1 MKRDILKK
9 IGVSALRVTAAL
21 AVIFGLP
28 AICYW
33 LWPAGEENSFT
44 GLRDNAIWIGHGW
57 LGDDSWFERN
67 KRNKDDFRSEEKIS
81 KLFKKLADNKISI
94 VYPHLCPAQFN
105 GRIAPYD
112 SVQTERFLDL
122 AEQYKIRVIPWVGGI
137 LYESARPGDKKWKKN
152 FFASIKELFEKHPR
166 IAGIQINIEPMP
178 NGDREFLQL
187 LEELRAITGKKILS
201 VAAYPPPTKWHQYPN
216 VHWEIFYLQQIAD
229 RCDQMAVMMYDTAIP
244 LEKFYTNLMIDWTR
258 TLAGVSHQ
266 RDLSLILG
274 VPAYEDAGV
283 GYHYPNA
290 ENIASALRG
299 IAAADCQKDIDG
311 IALYCEWEMTKEKW
325 QIWQKFIK

>member
-1 MKRDILKK
+1 MKRDIWKK
-9 IGVSALRVTAAL
+9 IGVSTLRITAAL

-33 LWPAGEENSFT
+33 LWQPGEEKTFT
-44 GLRDNAIWIGHGW
+44 GLQDNAIWIGHGW

-67 KRNKDDFRSEEKIS
+67 KRNKDDFRSKEKIS
-81 KLFKKLADNKISI
+81 KLFKRLADNKISI

-112 SVQTERFLDL
+112 SIQTERFLDL

-178 NGDREFLQL
+178 SGDREFLQL
-187 LEELRAITGKKILS
+187 LEELRSVTGNKILS

-216 VHWEIFYLQQIAD
+216 VHWEWFYLHQVAA

-244 LEKFYTNLMIDWTR
+244 LEKFYTKLMISWTR
-258 TLAGVSHQ
+258 ILAGASHQ
-266 RDLSLILG
+266 KELSLILG
-274 VPAYEDAGV
+274 IPAYEDAGV

-299 IAAADCQKDIDG
+299 IAAADRQKDIDG
-311 IALYCEWEMTKEKW
+311 IALYCEWEMTEEKW
-325 QIWQKFIK
+325 QTWQKFIK